1 MDLFQITRECF
12 VLKHLVHQRA
22 NFQYLSAVPDGGGV
36 DVAIPKE
43 IQGFATWE

>member
-1 MDLFQITRECF
+1 MRTIARPLCF
-12 VLKHLVHQRA
+12 IVFGASEAEIRHPT
-22 NFQYLSAVPDGGGV
+22 AVPDGGGV